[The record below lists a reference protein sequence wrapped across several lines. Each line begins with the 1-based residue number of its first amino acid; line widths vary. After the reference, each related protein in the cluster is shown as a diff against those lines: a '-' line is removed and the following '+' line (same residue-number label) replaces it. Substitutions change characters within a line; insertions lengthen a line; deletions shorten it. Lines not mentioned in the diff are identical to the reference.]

1 MKIFGKGKGK
11 GKGLD
16 REDTRRYGRIY
27 IEKLHTGGAV
37 GAIEITGTD
46 RASDRG
52 QPRGRKPRRG

>member
-1 MKIFGKGKGK
+1 MGLFGGKDKGKGR
-11 GKGLD
+11 D
-16 REDTRRYGRIY
+16 REDTRRYGRIH

-37 GAIEITGTD
+37 GAIAWTGED